1 MDNKDF
7 LMYRIMKGRLSFCR
21 DGLFLYIKEPNP
33 DTMYESIAIYQEFYD
48 KAYGAGTFLKEEI
61 PQVLIEKDLYSPFD
75 DQDIEKYKKDI
86 EELKYQCYKNFHRVK
101 ELQSLKYLIKKTEDA
116 INKIYRKKN
125 QLDHV
130 TCEGVASLA
139 QWNWII
145 ERSTYYV
152 ETDRSY
158 DWQSISLS
166 TVMGIYED
174 SVILNEDF
182 RAIARSNGW
191 RPIWNLGKK
200 TGDLFSNPSSML
212 TRDQIMLASFSSM
225 YDSVYESPESPP
237 DKVIEDDDCL
247 DGWFIDQ
254 RKKNEKYK
262 REQEAENIITNK
274 KIANSSEIF
283 IVAQSPE
290 EIGYVDS
297 LNSVQ
302 SRQIKKGRME
312 QMMDKGTIKDI
323 EFNDVLL
330 DLQMQQNNS
339 IINKAKGN

>member
-1 MDNKDF
+1 
-7 LMYRIMKGRLSFCR
+7 
-21 DGLFLYIKEPNP
+21 
-33 DTMYESIAIYQEFYD
+33 
-48 KAYGAGTFLKEEI
+48 
-61 PQVLIEKDLYSPFD
+61 
-75 DQDIEKYKKDI
+75 
-86 EELKYQCYKNFHRVK
+86 
-101 ELQSLKYLIKKTEDA
+101 
-116 INKIYRKKN
+116 
-125 QLDHV
+125 
-130 TCEGVASLA
+130 VASLA

-152 ETDRSY
+152 ETDKSY

-166 TVMGIYED
+166 TAMGIYED

>member
-1 MDNKDF
+1 
-7 LMYRIMKGRLSFCR
+7 MKGRLSFCR